1 MKPAF
6 NDYLIL
12 TKVRITALVL
22 VTTAAGFML
31 ASGPRLSL
39 ALLAW
44 TLLGTGLAA
53 SGAAALNQYVE
64 REVDAKMRRTASR
77 PIPAGRMTPAR
88 GLSVGVGL
96 SAIGVGLLAGLVNGL
111 TALLALA
118 TVLLYVGVYT
128 PLKRMTPLNTMIGA
142 IPGAIP
148 PVMGWTAVTGA
159 LGLPAGVLFAILFLW
174 QLPHFLAIAWIF
186 RDDYRLGGFPMLP
199 VVDPE
204 GEATGR
210 QVALYCAALVP
221 VSLIP
226 TFLGLAGPVY
236 FFGALILGL
245 GFLASG
251 LMMAMH
257 RGGKEARRVLLASV
271 TYLPLLLALLAVDR
285 APLGG

>member
-1 MKPAF
+1 VRTAF
-6 NDYLIL
+6 SDYLIL

-22 VTTAAGFML
+22 VTTAAGFLL
-31 ASGPRLSL
+31 ASSARVDP

-53 SGAAALNQYVE
+53 SGAAALNQFLE
-64 REVDAKMRRTASR
+64 READARMRRTAGR
-77 PIPAGRMTPAR
+77 PIPAGRMTPAHGLAVGI
-88 GLSVGVGL
+88 GLSVAGVAVL
-96 SAIGVGLLAGLVNGL
+96 VPFVNLLTG
-111 TALLALA
+111 LLALA

-128 PLKRMTPLNTMIGA
+128 PLKRMTPLNTIIGA

-148 PVMGWTAVTGA
+148 PVMGWTAVTGEA
-159 LGLPAGVLFAILFLW
+159 GLPAWVLFAILFLW

-199 VVDPE
+199 VLDPD

-226 TFLGLAGPVY
+226 TFLGLAGPIY
-236 FFGALILGL
+236 FFGALLLGL
-245 GFLASG
+245 AFLGAG
-251 LMMAMH
+251 LMMAV
-257 RGGKEARRVLLASV
+257 RRRGKEARRVLLASV
-271 TYLPLLLALLAVDR
+271 TYLPLLLALMVADR
-285 APLGG
+285 API

>member
-1 MKPAF
+1 MNPAF

-12 TKVRITALVL
+12 TKMRITVLVL
-22 VTTAAGFML
+22 VTTAAGFLL
-31 ASGPRLSL
+31 ASGPDLDL
-39 ALLAW
+39 ALLGW

-53 SGAAALNQYVE
+53 SGAAALNQVIE
-64 REVDAKMRRTASR
+64 RDVDAKMRRTANR
-77 PIPAGRMTPAR
+77 PIPSGRMTAAH
-88 GLSVGVGL
+88 GLAVGVGL
-96 SAIGVGLLAGLVNGL
+96 ALAGVGLLAGLVNWL

-128 PLKRMTPLNTMIGA
+128 PLKRMTPLNTIVGA

-148 PVMGWTAVTGA
+148 PVMGWTAVAGTM
-159 LGLPAGVLFAILFLW
+159 GLPAGVLFAILFLW

-199 VVDPE
+199 VVDPD

-226 TFLGLAGPVY
+226 TFLGLTGPIY
-236 FFGALILGL
+236 FFGALLLGL

-257 RGGKEARRVLLASV
+257 RRGKEARHVLLASV
-271 TYLPLLLALLAVDR
+271 TYLPLLLALLVVDR
-285 APLGG
+285 API

>member
-1 MKPAF
+1 MTSAL

-22 VTTAAGFML
+22 VTTAAGFLL
-31 ASGPRLSL
+31 ASSARLDP

-53 SGAAALNQYVE
+53 SGAAALNQFLE
-64 REVDAKMRRTASR
+64 READARMRRTAGR

-88 GLSVGVGL
+88 GLAVGIGLSVVGV
-96 SAIGVGLLAGLVNGL
+96 AILVAFVNLLTGF
-111 TALLALA
+111 LAFA

-128 PLKRMTPLNTMIGA
+128 PLKRMTPLNTIIGA
-142 IPGAIP
+142 VPGAIP
-148 PVMGWTAVTGA
+148 PVMGWTAVTGEA
-159 LGLPAGVLFAILFLW
+159 GLPAWVLFAILFLW

-199 VVDPE
+199 VLDPD

-226 TFLGLAGPVY
+226 TFLGLAGPIY
-236 FFGALILGL
+236 FFGALLLGL
-245 GFLASG
+245 AFLGAG
-251 LMMAMH
+251 LMMAV
-257 RGGKEARRVLLASV
+257 RRRGKEARRVLLASV
-271 TYLPLLLALLAVDR
+271 TYLPLLLALLVADR
-285 APLGG
+285 API

>member
-1 MKPAF
+1 MNATF

-22 VTTAAGFML
+22 VTTAAGFLL
-31 ASGPRLSL
+31 ASGPRPDM

-53 SGAAALNQYVE
+53 SGAAALNQVVE
-64 REVDAKMRRTASR
+64 READARMRRTAGR
-77 PIPAGRMTPAR
+77 PIPAGRMTAAR
-88 GLSVGVGL
+88 GSWVGIGLAAAGVGV
-96 SAIGVGLLAGLVNGL
+96 LAARVNLL
-111 TALLALA
+111 TAVIGLA

-128 PLKRMTPLNTMIGA
+128 PLKRMTPLNTIVGA
-142 IPGAIP
+142 IPGALP
-148 PVMGWTAVTGA
+148 PVMGWTAVTGEA
-159 LGLPAGVLFAILFLW
+159 GLPAWVLFGILFLW

-199 VVDPE
+199 VLDPD
-204 GEATGR
+204 GLATGR

-236 FFGALILGL
+236 FFGALVLGL
-245 GFLASG
+245 AFLAAG
-251 LMMAMH
+251 LAMAV
-257 RGGKEARRVLLASV
+257 RRQGKEARRVLLASV
-271 TYLPLLLALLAVDR
+271 TYLPLLLALLVADR
-285 APLGG
+285 APL

>member
-1 MKPAF
+1 VNPAF

-12 TKVRITALVL
+12 TKMRITVLVL
-22 VTTAAGFML
+22 VTTAAGFLL
-31 ASGPRLSL
+31 ASGPDLDL
-39 ALLAW
+39 ALLGW

-53 SGAAALNQYVE
+53 SGAAALNQVIE
-64 REVDAKMRRTASR
+64 RDVDAKMRRTASR
-77 PIPAGRMTPAR
+77 PIPSGRMTAAH
-88 GLSVGVGL
+88 GLAVGVGL
-96 SAIGVGLLAGLVNGL
+96 ALAGVGLLAGLVNWL

-128 PLKRMTPLNTMIGA
+128 PLKRMTPLNTIVGA

-148 PVMGWTAVTGA
+148 PVMGWTAVAGTM
-159 LGLPAGVLFAILFLW
+159 GLPAGVLFAILFLW

-199 VVDPE
+199 VVDPD

-226 TFLGLAGPVY
+226 TFLGLTGPIY
-236 FFGALILGL
+236 FFGALLLGL

-257 RGGKEARRVLLASV
+257 RRGKEARHVLLASV
-271 TYLPLLLALLAVDR
+271 TYLPLLLALLVVDR
-285 APLGG
+285 API

>member
-1 MKPAF
+1 VTPAL

-22 VTTAAGFML
+22 VTTAAGFLL
-31 ASGPRLSL
+31 ASGARVDL

-53 SGAAALNQYVE
+53 SGAAALNQYLE
-64 REVDAKMRRTASR
+64 READSRMRRTAGR

-88 GLSVGVGL
+88 GLTVGIGL
-96 SAIGVGLLAGLVNGL
+96 SVAGVAILVAFVNVL
-111 TALLALA
+111 TGFLALA

-128 PLKRMTPLNTMIGA
+128 PLKRMTPLNTIIGA

-148 PVMGWTAVTGA
+148 PVMGWTAVTGEA
-159 LGLPAGVLFAILFLW
+159 GLPAWVLFAILFLW

-199 VVDPE
+199 VLDPD

-226 TFLGLAGPVY
+226 TFLGLAGPIY
-236 FFGALILGL
+236 FFGALLLGL
-245 GFLASG
+245 AFLGAG
-251 LMMAMH
+251 LMMAV
-257 RGGKEARRVLLASV
+257 RRRGKEARRVLLASV
-271 TYLPLLLALLAVDR
+271 TYLPLLLALLVADR
-285 APLGG
+285 APL

>member
-1 MKPAF
+1 VRTAL

-22 VTTAAGFML
+22 VTAAAGFLL
-31 ASGPRLSL
+31 ASGPGPDL

-53 SGAAALNQYVE
+53 SGAGALNQVVE
-64 REVDAKMRRTASR
+64 READAKMRRTASR
-77 PIPAGRMTPAR
+77 PIPAGRMTVAR
-88 GLSVGVGL
+88 GRSVGAGLSAVGVG
-96 SAIGVGLLAGLVNGL
+96 VLAATVNPL
-111 TALLALA
+111 TAFLALA

-128 PLKRMTPLNTMIGA
+128 PLKRMTPLNTIVGA

-148 PVMGWTAVTGA
+148 PVMGWTAVTGE

-174 QLPHFLAIAWIF
+174 QLPHFLAIAWLF
-186 RDDYRLGGFPMLP
+186 RDDYRKGGFPMLP
-199 VVDPE
+199 VVDPG

-226 TFLGLAGPVY
+226 TFLGLTGPVY
-236 FFGALILGL
+236 FFGALLLGL
-245 GFLASG
+245 GFLAAG
-251 LMMAMH
+251 IMMALH
-257 RGGKEARRVLLASV
+257 RRGAEARRVLLASV
-271 TYLPLLLALLAVDR
+271 TYLPLLLALLVVDR
-285 APLGG
+285 ASI

>member
-1 MKPAF
+1 VTPAL

-22 VTTAAGFML
+22 VTTAAGFLL
-31 ASGPRLSL
+31 ASGARVDL

-53 SGAAALNQYVE
+53 SGAAALNQYLE
-64 REVDAKMRRTASR
+64 READSRMRRTAGR

-88 GLSVGVGL
+88 GLTVGIGL
-96 SAIGVGLLAGLVNGL
+96 SVAGVAILVAFVNVL
-111 TALLALA
+111 TGLLALA

-128 PLKRMTPLNTMIGA
+128 PLKRMTPLNTIIGA

-148 PVMGWTAVTGA
+148 PVMGWTAVRGEA
-159 LGLPAGVLFAILFLW
+159 GLPAWVLFAILFLW

-199 VVDPE
+199 VLDPD

-226 TFLGLAGPVY
+226 TFLGLAGPIY
-236 FFGALILGL
+236 FFGALLLGL
-245 GFLASG
+245 AFLGAG
-251 LMMAMH
+251 LMMAV
-257 RGGKEARRVLLASV
+257 RRRGKEARRVLLASV
-271 TYLPLLLALLAVDR
+271 TYLPLLLALLVADR
-285 APLGG
+285 APL

>member
-1 MKPAF
+1 VTPAL

-22 VTTAAGFML
+22 VTTAAGFLL
-31 ASGPRLSL
+31 ASGARVDL

-53 SGAAALNQYVE
+53 SGAAALNQYLE
-64 REVDAKMRRTASR
+64 READSRMRRTAGR

-88 GLSVGVGL
+88 GLTVGIGL
-96 SAIGVGLLAGLVNGL
+96 SVAGVAILVAFVNVL
-111 TALLALA
+111 TGLLALA

-128 PLKRMTPLNTMIGA
+128 PLKRMTPLNTIIGA

-148 PVMGWTAVTGA
+148 PVMGWTAVTGEA
-159 LGLPAGVLFAILFLW
+159 GLPAWVLFAILFLW

-199 VVDPE
+199 VLDPD

-226 TFLGLAGPVY
+226 TFLGLAGPIY
-236 FFGALILGL
+236 FFGALLLGL
-245 GFLASG
+245 AFLGAG
-251 LMMAMH
+251 LMMAV
-257 RGGKEARRVLLASV
+257 RRRGKEARRVLLASV
-271 TYLPLLLALLAVDR
+271 TYLPLLLALLVADR
-285 APLGG
+285 APL

>member
-1 MKPAF
+1 MNPAF

-12 TKVRITALVL
+12 TKMRITVLVL
-22 VTTAAGFML
+22 VTTAAGFLL
-31 ASGPRLSL
+31 ASGPDLDL

-53 SGAAALNQYVE
+53 SGAAALNQVIE
-64 REVDAKMRRTASR
+64 RDVDAKMRRTANR
-77 PIPAGRMTPAR
+77 PIPSGRMTAAH
-88 GLSVGVGL
+88 GLAVGVGL
-96 SAIGVGLLAGLVNGL
+96 ALAGVGLLAGLVNWL

-128 PLKRMTPLNTMIGA
+128 PLKRMTPLNTIVGA

-148 PVMGWTAVTGA
+148 PVMGWTAVAGTM
-159 LGLPAGVLFAILFLW
+159 GLPAGVLFAILFLW

-199 VVDPE
+199 VVDPD

-226 TFLGLAGPVY
+226 TFLGLTGPIY
-236 FFGALILGL
+236 FFGALLLGL

-257 RGGKEARRVLLASV
+257 RRGKEARHVLLASV
-271 TYLPLLLALLAVDR
+271 TYLPLLLALLVVDR
-285 APLGG
+285 API

>member
-1 MKPAF
+1 L

-22 VTTAAGFML
+22 VTTAAGFLL
-31 ASGPRLSL
+31 ASSARVDP

-53 SGAAALNQYVE
+53 SGAAALNQFLE
-64 REVDAKMRRTASR
+64 RDADARMRRTAGR
-77 PIPAGRMTPAR
+77 PIPAGRMTPSRGLAVGI
-88 GLSVGVGL
+88 GLSVAGV
-96 SAIGVGLLAGLVNGL
+96 AVLVLFVNVL
-111 TALLALA
+111 TGLLALA

-128 PLKRMTPLNTMIGA
+128 PLKRMTPLNTIIGA

-148 PVMGWTAVTGA
+148 PVMGWTAVTGEA
-159 LGLPAGVLFAILFLW
+159 GLPAWVLFAILFLW

-199 VVDPE
+199 VLDPD

-226 TFLGLAGPVY
+226 TFLGLAGPIY
-236 FFGALILGL
+236 FFGALLLGL
-245 GFLASG
+245 AFLGAG
-251 LMMAMH
+251 LMMAV
-257 RGGKEARRVLLASV
+257 RRRGKEARRVLLASV
-271 TYLPLLLALLAVDR
+271 TYLPLLLALMVADR
-285 APLGG
+285 API

>member
-1 MKPAF
+1 VTPAL

-22 VTTAAGFML
+22 VTTAAGFLL
-31 ASGPRLSL
+31 ASGVRVDL

-53 SGAAALNQYVE
+53 SGAAALNQFLE
-64 REVDAKMRRTASR
+64 READSRMRRTAGR

-88 GLSVGVGL
+88 GLTVGIGL
-96 SAIGVGLLAGLVNGL
+96 SVAGVAILVAFVNVL
-111 TALLALA
+111 TGFLALA

-128 PLKRMTPLNTMIGA
+128 PLKRMTPLNTIIGA

-148 PVMGWTAVTGA
+148 PVMGWTAVRGEA
-159 LGLPAGVLFAILFLW
+159 GLPAWVLFAILFLW

-199 VVDPE
+199 VLDPD

-226 TFLGLAGPVY
+226 TFLGLAGPIY
-236 FFGALILGL
+236 FFGALLLGL
-245 GFLASG
+245 AFLGAG
-251 LMMAMH
+251 LMMAV
-257 RGGKEARRVLLASV
+257 RRRGKEARRVLLASV
-271 TYLPLLLALLAVDR
+271 TYLPLLLALLVADR
-285 APLGG
+285 APL

>member
-1 MKPAF
+1 MNPAF

-12 TKVRITALVL
+12 TKMRITVLVL
-22 VTTAAGFML
+22 VTTAAGFLL
-31 ASGPRLSL
+31 ASGPDLDL
-39 ALLAW
+39 ALLGW

-53 SGAAALNQYVE
+53 SGAAALNQVIE
-64 REVDAKMRRTASR
+64 RDVDAKMRRTASR
-77 PIPAGRMTPAR
+77 PIPSGRMTAAH
-88 GLSVGVGL
+88 GLAVGVGL
-96 SAIGVGLLAGLVNGL
+96 ALAGVGLLAGLVNWL

-128 PLKRMTPLNTMIGA
+128 PLKRMTPLNTIVGA

-148 PVMGWTAVTGA
+148 PVMGWTAVAGTMGV
-159 LGLPAGVLFAILFLW
+159 PAGVLFAILFLW

-199 VVDPE
+199 VVDPD

-226 TFLGLAGPVY
+226 TFLGLTGPIY
-236 FFGALILGL
+236 FFGALLLGL

-257 RGGKEARRVLLASV
+257 RRGKEARHVLLASV
-271 TYLPLLLALLAVDR
+271 TYLPLLLALLVVDR
-285 APLGG
+285 API

>member
-1 MKPAF
+1 VRTAF

-22 VTTAAGFML
+22 VTTAAGFLL
-31 ASGPRLSL
+31 ASSARVDP
-39 ALLAW
+39 ALLVW

-53 SGAAALNQYVE
+53 SGAAALNQFLE
-64 REVDAKMRRTASR
+64 RDADARMRRTAGR

-88 GLSVGVGL
+88 GLAVGIGLSVVGV
-96 SAIGVGLLAGLVNGL
+96 AVLLLFVNVL
-111 TALLALA
+111 TGLLALA

-128 PLKRMTPLNTMIGA
+128 PLKRMTPLNTIIGA

-148 PVMGWTAVTGA
+148 PVMGWTAVTGEA
-159 LGLPAGVLFAILFLW
+159 GLPAWVLFAILFLW

-199 VVDPE
+199 VLDPD

-226 TFLGLAGPVY
+226 TFLGLAGPIY
-236 FFGALILGL
+236 FFGALLLGL
-245 GFLASG
+245 AFLGAG
-251 LMMAMH
+251 LMMAV
-257 RGGKEARRVLLASV
+257 RRRGKEARRVLLASV
-271 TYLPLLLALLAVDR
+271 TYLPLLLALMVADR
-285 APLGG
+285 API